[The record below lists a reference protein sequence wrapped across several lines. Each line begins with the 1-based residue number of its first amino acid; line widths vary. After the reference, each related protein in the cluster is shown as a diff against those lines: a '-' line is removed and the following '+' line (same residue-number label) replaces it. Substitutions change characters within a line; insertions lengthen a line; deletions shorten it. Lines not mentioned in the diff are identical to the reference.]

1 MFFVIS
7 KLLAIF
13 FEPLA
18 HPYILLVLAGVAR
31 LIKRRRLV
39 RVCLASAIILPLAY
53 GFLPLSEAPLRYLE
67 NRYPVPDLANR
78 QIDGIVVLGGHTGSG
93 LVSAARN
100 QPQQGPAAE
109 RLTQGLALLRHHPD
123 AMLILSGRSGELRH
137 KGWAED
143 EITHRLIENLGVSQI
158 NIIYENV
165 SQTTYRN
172 AVESLEHAVPQPG
185 SNWVLVTSAAH
196 MPRAMG
202 AFAAAGWG
210 PVIAYPTDFR
220 TTPGISG
227 LFSMQGGFSAVR
239 NWLHE
244 GVGLGAY
251 WLTGRSDRLLP

>member
-1 MFFVIS
+1 MFFVLS

-109 RLTQGLALLRHHPD
+109 RLTQGLALLQRHPD
-123 AMLILSGRSGELRH
+123 AMLILSGRSGKLRH
-137 KGWAED
+137 KGWTED
-143 EITHRLIENLGVSQI
+143 EITRRLIEDLGLSQI

-165 SQTTYRN
+165 SQNTFQN
-172 AVESLEHAVPQPG
+172 AVESLERAVPQPG

-227 LFSMQGGFSAVR
+227 LFSMREGFSAVR
-239 NWLHE
+239 KWLHE
-244 GVGLGAY
+244 GAGLTAY